1 MRGRALP
8 APIKQ
13 SNLPLRPYDHINGRY
28 FDFRP
33 FQRIGYEF
41 LVAFAAAFVKYSST
55 VAAGTAGSAFST
67 AVNFLKW
74 LDVNQTQVPRL
85 ISALRADFEQA
96 DPKDWEA
103 AVNIWKDQII
113 AKDTIQNVTKFN
125 YIKGLGGILR
135 RMFIFGV
142 IPRFYLARTPR
153 NLRQSRATKTVA
165 EVTSP
170 DSKTAILKILGQTLN
185 NSKTKDNDSE
195 AKRDFLM
202 TLVAETGAIRGTPYE
217 QAAELMRINRD
228 RLLTIRRC
236 AEEDFLKWVTWWE
249 DGQRALIDSDLSFE
263 QVDSALTSKVYGS
276 FGPFSVDLFPDSNP
290 GLSLSRLLTFLSF
303 QANHC
308 GRMLMQSREMFPRR
322 IQQQV
327 RRFGGP
333 EVVQAHLFP
342 HALLTN
348 AVLVIILCDT
358 GANVS
363 VARTLSKNCLE
374 NSEDQKYKIIKGTK
388 RRSCGKLIV
397 DELPVTDPVH
407 RVSSVCAVETYL
419 MISESLRKLASPEDC
434 NFLFLR
440 PMSYSMFRSTGVS
453 ALNEGIPIRWFRR
466 FRKEHKE
473 ISALP
478 LQLKMIR
485 PSVLMQTSFDNKAGI
500 IAAAALGDH
509 NSLQTTNIYVNRYPN
524 RLAWENMIRKFQSL
538 FQAVSIH
545 TIKGAAQKLG
555 ISQSHAKKLFG
566 EACRTGLGV
575 ACLDPKSGI
584 QPGSEKGKTC
594 TQLQS
599 CHRCS
604 NSFVVATE
612 SNLRDLIIWNN
623 HLEQN
628 RREWEV
634 NQPEKWEKDW
644 LPWLVFTRVVLE
656 RAARGRTAK
665 QFKEASG
672 LAHKMIVNKEVNLP
686 LLW

>member
-1 MRGRALP
+1 ML
-8 APIKQ
+8 APTRQ
-13 SNLPLRPYDHINGRY
+13 SNLPLRPYDQNNRRH

-33 FQRIGYEF
+33 FQGLGNEF
-41 LVAFAAAFVKYSST
+41 ISAFGAAFVKYSAT
-55 VAAGTAGSAFST
+55 VTTGTACSAFST

-74 LDVNQTQVPRL
+74 LDANQTQVPRL
-85 ISALRADFEQA
+85 ISALRVNYEESN
-96 DPKDWEA
+96 PKDWET
-103 AVNIWKDQII
+103 AVNIWQDHII

-135 RMFIFGV
+135 TMFIFGV
-142 IPRFYLARTPR
+142 IPRFHLVRTPR
-153 NLRQSRATKTVA
+153 SLRQSRATKTVA

-170 DSKTAILKILGQTLN
+170 DSKTAILKILEKTLN
-185 NSKTKDNDSE
+185 DSKTSDNDSE

-217 QAAELMRINRD
+217 QAAELMRINRE

-236 AEEDFLKWVTWWE
+236 AEEDFLKWVTWWK
-249 DGQRALIDSDLSFE
+249 DGQRALMACDLSFE
-263 QVDSALTSKVYGS
+263 QIDSALTRKMYGS
-276 FGPFSVDLFPDSNP
+276 FGPFSVDLFPHKNP
-290 GLSLSRLLTFLSF
+290 TLSLSRLLTFLSF

-308 GRMLMQSREMFPRR
+308 GRMLMQSREMFPQR
-322 IQQQV
+322 IQLQV
-327 RRFGGP
+327 RKCGGP
-333 EVVQAHLFP
+333 EAVQARLFP
-342 HALLTN
+342 HAQLTN
-348 AVLVIILCDT
+348 ALLVIILCDT

-363 VARTLSKNCLE
+363 VVRTLSKNCLE
-374 NSEDQKYKIIKGTK
+374 NSENPKYKIIKGTK
-388 RRSCGKLIV
+388 RRSCGKLII

-407 RVSSVCAVETYL
+407 RVSSVSAVETYL
-419 MISESLRKLASPEDC
+419 MISESLRKLASPEEC

-440 PMSYSMFRSTGVS
+440 PMAYSMFRSTGVS

-500 IAAAALGDH
+500 FAAAALGDH
-509 NSLQTTNIYVNRYPN
+509 NSLQTTNVYVNRYPN
-524 RLAWENMIRKFQSL
+524 RVAWESMIRKFQSL
-538 FQAVSIH
+538 FQAISIH
-545 TIKGAAQKLG
+545 TINGAAQKLG
-555 ISQSHAKKLFG
+555 ISPSRAKKLFG

-604 NSFVVATE
+604 NSFVVATAN
-612 SNLRDLIIWNN
+612 NLRDLIIWNK
-623 HLEQN
+623 HLEQS
-628 RREWEV
+628 RPEWEV
-634 NQPEKWEKDW
+634 NQPEKWQKDW

-656 RAARGRTAK
+656 QAARGRTAL
-665 QFKEASG
+665 QYKEASL
-672 LAHKMIVNKEVNLP
+672 LANKMIANNEVNLP